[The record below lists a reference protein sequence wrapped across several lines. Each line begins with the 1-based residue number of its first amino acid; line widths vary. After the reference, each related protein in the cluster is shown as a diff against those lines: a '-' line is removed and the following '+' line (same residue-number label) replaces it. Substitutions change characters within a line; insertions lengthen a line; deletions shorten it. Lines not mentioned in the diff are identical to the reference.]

1 MCITCLSCDHSP
13 KAGCRQSHWDDQPTA
28 SGDHSWSSNE
38 IYVTRC
44 PVSLRPY
51 SGYIPHSIIPF
62 SHSLRYRF
70 HQNTDLFYLTGLQ
83 EPDCVLLL
91 ESSPSS
97 PLPHHTSTLYV
108 RPRNPVRY
116 LSPSQ
121 SPHLCHAPLL
131 PPPLPLLQGAVGWT
145 SSRATWNSGVHR
157 SGPGTGS

>member
-1 MCITCLSCDHSP
+1 MSREFETIFWTCTSFHSSILS
-13 KAGCRQSHWDDQPTA
+13 
-28 SGDHSWSSNE
+28 
-38 IYVTRC
+38 
-44 PVSLRPY
+44 
-51 SGYIPHSIIPF
+51 F

-121 SPHLCHAPLL
+121 SPHLYHAPLL
-131 PPPLPLLQGAVGWT
+131 PPPSPPGSSGMDLVQGHMEQWSSQEWT
-145 SSRATWNSGVHR
+145 RYR
-157 SGPGTGS
+157 